1 MNLEKAI
8 TSSFSK
14 YNTSYY
20 VKYGLNPTFFT
31 SNYVKDPNTNNVSL
45 DVNARRNITNYNGS
59 KIIGDAFY
67 NIDFQADTKLT
78 FLQGPYT
85 ALQQFTDK
93 KSNSK
98 YIVFKSGTIDQT
110 LKQPLNK
117 TNYNQ
122 NIAARSFLNYEAV
135 QSVIIEDNGAKKLFT
150 FTNVGVTNKTN
161 RTTFITQYFLN
172 FNNAILTSTQPLV

>member
-1 MNLEKAI
+1 MNYA
-8 TSSFSK
+8 S
-14 YNTSYY
+14 
-20 VKYGLNPTFFT
+20 NPTFLT

-45 DVNARRNITNYNGS
+45 YVNARRNITNYNGT
-59 KIIGDAFY
+59 KVTGNAFY
-67 NIDFQADTKLT
+67 NIDFQADTNLT

-85 ALQQFTDK
+85 ALKQFTDK

-122 NIAARSFLNYEAV
+122 NIVARAVLNYEAV
-135 QSVIIEDNGAKKLFT
+135 QSVIIEDIEAKKKFT

-172 FNNAILTSTQPLV
+172 FNNAILTGSQNLI